1 MGASSRQALAAA
13 VDALTAAKGV
23 SVATGEQLMTAG
35 RAVDESAQLRTIL
48 GDPAITPDE
57 KARIVATIFPG
68 LEKTAAALLTGIV
81 QSRWS
86 DGEELV
92 AGIEEVGV
100 RAIAQGDGH
109 TKAIESQLFAFA
121 RIVASDPELELALGN
136 KLAEGGS
143 KAAIVD
149 ALLSKKAHAGTVAIV
164 DHLVRSPRG
173 RRVGEMLARAADL
186 VAAAGGSRIATVTSA
201 APLSTKQQGR
211 LAAALKKTYD
221 SDIQINSVVDPA
233 VIGGVRIQIGD
244 DVIDGTVAARLADL
258 RLQLAG

>member
-1 MGASSRQALAAA
+1 MGSASRQALRTA
-13 VDALTAAKGV
+13 VETLAAAKGV
-23 SVATGEQLMTAG
+23 SIATGEQLMTAG
-35 RAVDESAQLRTIL
+35 RAVEESGQLRTVL
-48 GDPAITPDE
+48 GDPAIAPDE
-57 KARIVATIFPG
+57 KAAIVARIFPG

-86 DGEELV
+86 NGDELV
-92 AGIEEVGV
+92 AGIEEIGV

-109 TKAIESQLFAFA
+109 TKAIESELFAFA

-136 KLAEGGS
+136 KLAEGAS
-143 KAAIVD
+143 KAALVD
-149 ALLSKKAHAGTVAIV
+149 ALLAEKAHPGTLAIV

-173 RRVGEMLARAADL
+173 RRVGEMFAQAADL
-186 VAAAGGSRIATVTSA
+186 VAASGGRRIATVTSA
-201 APLSTKQQGR
+201 APLSAKQQDR
-211 LAAALKKTYD
+211 LAAALTKQYD
-221 SDIQINSVVDPA
+221 TDIQLNAVVDPA